1 MIKTRKE
8 FLHKFMEVGH
18 IESMERADQLAQ
30 ILIALIKEEIGED
43 LSHRIADTVP
53 EDLGKGWALSSLEI
67 AQKEFSGTVTPE
79 EHAKIQ
85 KLHEKEFNAH
95 VTPEEHARVKQVL
108 KKDFG

>member
-1 MIKTRKE
+1 MFKTRKE
-8 FLHKFMEVGH
+8 FLQKFMGLGH

-43 LSHRIADTVP
+43 LSHRIAESVP

-67 AQKEFSGTVTPE
+67 AQKEFSGAVTPE

-85 KLHEKEFNAH
+85 RIHEKDFDAQ
-95 VTPEEHARVKQVL
+95 VTPEEHARVKEVL